1 MICVNQTNKFTK
13 KHFIIN
19 LIILILYNKYLYF
32 SISLWLNSKLFDS
45 TKSVNNYIILRTKRV
60 YLFVLY
66 NFDINFAFIQY

>member
-32 SISLWLNSKLFDS
+32 SISLWLNSELFDS